1 MRSLPN
7 YMINYINLMNEESE
21 ITRSETGN
29 KIDGMNTFTKYF
41 LGVTALVIVVFFS
54 WYFFSIIVYVLVA
67 AVISFIGKPIIDLLG
82 KIRIKGH
89 QLPRGLKAGITLLC
103 LWALFILFFTAIIP
117 LAMREFQSL
126 GNVSVTN
133 IVSEL
138 EVPIED
144 AGNFLKHYGLIDE
157 NEDMQGYITDRLS
170 SVVNVTKVKT
180 LFGTVAGTLS
190 DLFVALFS
198 ITFISFFFLKDS
210 KLFSGMVLAIIPY
223 RYEEQARSALDSI
236 QKLLI
241 RYFVGLLFEVFG
253 VMALNTIGL
262 SIVGLGFSNAI
273 VIGLI
278 TGILNVI
285 PYIGP
290 LIGVIFGLSVGVVL
304 NLDMEFYHQLLPLL
318 IYMTIALLFTQLID
332 NIVFQPCIYGNS
344 VHAHPLE
351 IFLVILMAGSI
362 AGIPGMILAI
372 PSYTV
377 LRVILKEF
385 FNKYK
390 LVKKLTQSLNE

>member
-1 MRSLPN
+1 
-7 YMINYINLMNEESE
+7 MNEVNN
-21 ITRSETGN
+21 ITPIETGN
-29 KIDGMNTFTKYF
+29 KFGGMNTFTKYF
-41 LGVTALVIVVFFS
+41 LGVAAVLIVVFFS

-103 LWALFILFFTAIIP
+103 LWALFILFFSTIIP

-138 EVPIED
+138 ETPIED
-144 AGNFLKHYGLIDE
+144 AGNFLKRYGLIEE
-157 NEDMQGYITDRLS
+157 NVNMQDYITERLS
-170 SVVNVTKVKT
+170 SVINITKVKT

-210 KLFSGMVLAIIPY
+210 RLFSGMVLAIIPS
-223 RYEEQARSALDSI
+223 RYEEQARNALDSI

-241 RYFVGLLFEVFG
+241 RYFVGLLFEVLG
-253 VMALNTIGL
+253 VMTLNTIGL

-278 TGILNVI
+278 TGVLNVI

-304 NLDMEFYHQLLPLL
+304 NLDMEFYQQLLPLL
-318 IYMTIALLFTQLID
+318 IYMTVALLLTQLID
-332 NIVFQPCIYGNS
+332 NVVFQPCIYGNS

-351 IFLVILMAGSI
+351 IFLVILMAGSL

>member
-1 MRSLPN
+1 
-7 YMINYINLMNEESE
+7 
-21 ITRSETGN
+21 
-29 KIDGMNTFTKYF
+29 MNTFTKYV
-41 LGVTALVIVVFFS
+41 LGFVALAVAIFFS

-82 KIRIKGH
+82 KIKIKGH
-89 QLPRGLKAGITLLC
+89 KLPDALKAAVTVVC
-103 LWALFILFFTAIIP
+103 LWLLFILFFSTIIP
-117 LAMREFQSL
+117 LAIREFQSL

-138 EVPIED
+138 ESPIED
-144 AGNFLKHYGLIDE
+144 AGYFLKKYGFLEKDT
-157 NEDMQGYITDRLS
+157 DVKAYIADGLSDVLNVARLK
-170 SVVNVTKVKT
+170 NW
-180 LFGTVAGTLS
+180 FGLVAGTLS
-190 DLFVALFS
+190 DIFVAIFS

-210 KLFSGMVLAIIPY
+210 RLFSGMVMALLPA
-223 RYEEQARSALDSI
+223 RYEEQGRNALDSI
-236 QKLLI
+236 QKLLV
-241 RYFVGLLFEVFG
+241 RYFVGLLLEVLG
-253 VMALNTIGL
+253 VMTLNTLGL
-262 SIVGLGFSNAI
+262 TIIGLGFSNAV
-273 VIGLI
+273 VIGLVA
-278 TGILNVI
+278 GVLNVI

-290 LIGVIFGLSVGVVL
+290 MIGIFFGLAVGVVL
-304 NLDMEFYHQLLPLL
+304 NLDMEFYHQMLPLL
-318 IYMTIALLFTQLID
+318 IYMTVVMLLTQLID
-332 NIVFQPCIYGNS
+332 NVVFQPFIYGSS

-351 IFLVILMAGSI
+351 IFLVILMAGSL

>member
-1 MRSLPN
+1 
-7 YMINYINLMNEESE
+7 MNKENE
-21 ITRSETGN
+21 TARMETGN
-29 KIDGMNTFTKYF
+29 KTGGMNTFTKYF
-41 LGVTALVIVVFFS
+41 LGFTALVVVVFFS
-54 WYFFSIIVYVLVA
+54 WYFFKIIVYVLVA

-82 KIRIKGH
+82 KVEIKGH
-89 QLPRGLKAGITLLC
+89 QLPRAIKSAITLIC
-103 LWALFILFFTAIIP
+103 LWALFILFFSTIIP
-117 LAMREFQSL
+117 LAIREFQSL
-126 GNVSVTN
+126 GNVNVTS
-133 IVSEL
+133 IVNEL
-138 EVPIED
+138 ETPIDD
-144 AGNFLKHYGLIDE
+144 AGRFLKHYGLLDE
-157 NEDMQGYITDRLS
+157 DEDVQAYITDSLGS
-170 SVVNVTKVKT
+170 LVNVAKVKT

-210 KLFSGMVLAIIPY
+210 RLFSGMVLAIIPY
-223 RYEEQARSALDSI
+223 RYEEQARNALESI

-241 RYFVGLLFEVFG
+241 RYFVGLLLEVLG
-253 VMALNTIGL
+253 VMTLNTIGL

-278 TGILNVI
+278 TGVLNVI

-290 LIGVIFGLSVGVVL
+290 LIGVIFSLAVGVVL
-304 NLDMEFYHQLLPLL
+304 HLDMDFYHQLLPLL
-318 IYMTIALLFTQLID
+318 VYMTIALLLTQLID
-332 NIVFQPCIYGNS
+332 NVVFQPFIYGNS

-390 LVKKLTQSLNE
+390 LVKKLTQSLSE